1 MTCEH
6 LRSLEEAIIASG
18 IQETFRGQAWSKN
31 CREWV
36 YFDCYI
42 DLVSVRE
49 HFTFADCVKEHSH
62 RGTHD
67 GRESGFECSLCHD
80 GIMGAYEPL
89 AEIPVFRG

>member
-6 LRSLEEAIIASG
+6 LRALEEAIIAAG
-18 IQETFRGQAWSKN
+18 MRETFRGEAWSKN

-42 DLVSVRE
+42 DTEAVRGR
-49 HFTFADCVKEHSH
+49 FTLADCVQEHVH

-67 GRESGFECSLCHD
+67 GCERGFECTACWD
-80 GIMGAYEPL
+80 GVMGLYERG
-89 AEIPVFRG
+89 EKVFAG